1 MFENKR
7 NVSFRIT
14 VGERFHR
21 NAIRLHLVH
30 NASCLSPKI
39 LHNHSPGYCSRPMLR
54 EIGNNGYAK
63 FWEVNKVHCGI
74 GENNELLFVMLPVD
88 KIIKFRILC

>member
-14 VGERFHR
+14 VRERFHR
-21 NAIRLHLVH
+21 NAIRLHSVH

-39 LHNHSPGYCSRPMLR
+39 LYNHSPGYYSRPKLR
-54 EIGNNGYAK
+54 EIGDNGYAK
-63 FWEVNKVHCGI
+63 FWEVNKVHYDK

-88 KIIKFRILC
+88 KIIKFLF

>member
-14 VGERFHR
+14 VRERFHR
-21 NAIRLHLVH
+21 NAIRLLLVH

-39 LHNHSPGYCSRPMLR
+39 LHNHSPGYYSRAKLR
-54 EIGNNGYAK
+54 EIGDNGYAK
-63 FWEVNKVHCGI
+63 F
-74 GENNELLFVMLPVD
+74 
-88 KIIKFRILC
+88 

>member
-14 VGERFHR
+14 VRERFHR

-39 LHNHSPGYCSRPMLR
+39 LHNHSPGYHSRPKLR
-54 EIGNNGYAK
+54 EIGDNGYAK
-63 FWEVNKVHCGI
+63 FWEVNKVHYGI

-88 KIIKFRILC
+88 KIIKFLC